1 MVGVVGVVQRYP
13 AAAQKMVVV
22 AAQAAVETDAAEA
35 LRLLLGRQTKAVAVV
50 AAVMLHNLVAQV
62 GQGLQLSDMR
72 IHIPPLYR
80 PQARQL
86 LLFPVGSALTHSLVP
101 AQSHSFNYGPLC

>member
-1 MVGVVGVVQRYP
+1 MVEVVGVVQRYP

-35 LRLLLGRQTKAVAVV
+35 LRLLLGKQTKAAAAA
-50 AAVMLHNLVAQV
+50 AAVMLHNLVAQA

-80 PQARQL
+80 PQAHQL
-86 LLFPVGSALTHSLVP
+86 SLFLAGSVPTHLLAP
-101 AQSHSFNYGPLC
+101 AQLHSSNHGTLC